1 MSSRTRPPTPHVPAI
16 SINTNAVP
24 NPDQIASAPT
34 PRVPG
39 PQSPSFGNQSAFN
52 ALPALGL
59 PPAAPAV
66 SSSSAVAS
74 AASAADDDAGLLE
87 LKNFSF
93 PLRHF
98 TFKDKSTKDIPI
110 KEGPVSSIGLLLKE
124 IFVLGSPDMRG
135 NRESFERLLGTTK
148 SQMVLSGIGHNER
161 LKIKATEASEIE
173 EFQEGYLVAAKKS
186 GGAGAISMESID
198 LEIYVRQE
206 EEELVALGSDEP
218 IGNQAITRRAIKR
231 REVIDRLQKKLLLFK
246 SYISWLTSV
255 KMPRIDIIKDGTE
268 MSKLIINEDEHVLPF
283 GFMLTFGGRLGGAPK
298 LGAKQHLSHA
308 VVNDMIINM
317 GRDFSQISPE
327 LSDKTCVDLARAM
340 GFNELGMI
348 YFFENMFDL
357 KFEGMYFSEKLAN
370 QIKSNA
376 VFLKLNF
383 VPLDENNEAAGGT
396 YIFQP
401 SEHRIDEFCEMINI
415 YKESIDSDKISRLQR
430 KMFDSQQEEH
440 SSSSRFYNKEKYVNK
455 FFIDGWQNIGRH
467 YDKDAAKNTM
477 MYILNKLCDNL
488 NKYLPHRLFFNLVMN
503 KVLINRAKKKEQ
515 SRFRSL
521 GAQPNRVWGQQGER
535 FASGLMRADAD
546 RTYVEAAA
554 AQRRGSMSRS
564 NTAMSRSNSVAPSF
578 SRSGRSS
585 AVQVGPSSPRRATKR
600 KSASSSSSSSSS
612 SSAAAR
618 TKKSPK
624 KRKHNKEDIENEY
637 IRFYYDDAMKSGIWK
652 QSYIDGNLELQEVF
666 NQVKLPD
673 APLTKPSHLADVEE
687 SSGSEEDEEGSLL
700 YGGGNKNKAK
710 RKKKTRRKN
719 KKKYKKKTRK
729 K

>member
-1 MSSRTRPPTPHVPAI
+1 MSSRTRPPTPHVSAI

-24 NPDQIASAPT
+24 NPEQIASAPT

-39 PQSPSFGNQSAFN
+39 PQSPSFGNQSAFHV
-52 ALPALGL
+52 PAFGL
-59 PPAAPAV
+59 PPAAPVAQ
-66 SSSSAVAS
+66 SSSA
-74 AASAADDDAGLLE
+74 AASLAPASVDDDAGLLE

-93 PLRHF
+93 PLRHY

-110 KEGPVSSIGLLLKE
+110 KEGPISSIGLLLKE

-135 NRESFERLLGTTK
+135 NRESFEKLLGTTK

-173 EFQEGYLVAAKKS
+173 EFKKGYLAAAKKFS
-186 GGAGAISMESID
+186 GAGAISMESID

-206 EEELVALGSDEP
+206 EEELAALGRDEP

-246 SYISWLTSV
+246 NYISWLTSV

-298 LGAKQHLSHA
+298 PDATQHLSPT

-317 GRDFSQISPE
+317 GRDFAQISPE

-415 YKESIDSDKISRLQR
+415 YKESIDSNKISRLQK
-430 KMFDSQQEEH
+430 KMMRSLQDEH
-440 SSSSRFYNKEKYVNK
+440 RSSSTFYNKEKYVNK

-488 NKYLPHRLFFNLVMN
+488 NKNLPHRLFFNLVMN

-521 GAQPNRVWGQQGER
+521 GAQPNKVWGQDDR
-535 FASGLMRADAD
+535 YASGLMRTDAD

-564 NTAMSRSNSVAPSF
+564 NTAMSRNNSVAPSF
-578 SRSGRSS
+578 SLSGRSS
-585 AVQVGPSSPRRATKR
+585 VVQVGPSSPRRAKR

-618 TKKSPK
+618 TKKPPK

-637 IRFYYDDAMKSGIWK
+637 IRFYYDDAMKGGIWK
-652 QSYIDGNLELQEVF
+652 QNYIDGNLELQEVF

-673 APLTKPSHLADVEE
+673 APLTNPSHLADVEE
-687 SSGSEEDEEGSLL
+687 SSASEEDEEGSPL
-700 YGGGNKNKAK
+700 YEGGKRKVK

>member
-1 MSSRTRPPTPHVPAI
+1 MCIRDRYVSAI

-206 EEELVALGSDEP
+206 EEELAALGSDEP

-268 MSKLIINEDEHVLPF
+268 MSKLIINEDEHVL
-283 GFMLTFGGRLGGAPK
+283 
-298 LGAKQHLSHA
+298 S
-308 VVNDMIINM
+308 
-317 GRDFSQISPE
+317 
-327 LSDKTCVDLARAM
+327 
-340 GFNELGMI
+340 
-348 YFFENMFDL
+348 
-357 KFEGMYFSEKLAN
+357 
-370 QIKSNA
+370 
-376 VFLKLNF
+376 
-383 VPLDENNEAAGGT
+383 
-396 YIFQP
+396 
-401 SEHRIDEFCEMINI
+401 
-415 YKESIDSDKISRLQR
+415 
-430 KMFDSQQEEH
+430 
-440 SSSSRFYNKEKYVNK
+440 
-455 FFIDGWQNIGRH
+455 
-467 YDKDAAKNTM
+467 
-477 MYILNKLCDNL
+477 
-488 NKYLPHRLFFNLVMN
+488 
-503 KVLINRAKKKEQ
+503 LI
-515 SRFRSL
+515 
-521 GAQPNRVWGQQGER
+521 
-535 FASGLMRADAD
+535 
-546 RTYVEAAA
+546 
-554 AQRRGSMSRS
+554 
-564 NTAMSRSNSVAPSF
+564 
-578 SRSGRSS
+578 
-585 AVQVGPSSPRRATKR
+585 
-600 KSASSSSSSSSS
+600 
-612 SSAAAR
+612 
-618 TKKSPK
+618 
-624 KRKHNKEDIENEY
+624 HI
-637 IRFYYDDAMKSGIWK
+637 
-652 QSYIDGNLELQEVF
+652 
-666 NQVKLPD
+666 
-673 APLTKPSHLADVEE
+673 
-687 SSGSEEDEEGSLL
+687 
-700 YGGGNKNKAK
+700 
-710 RKKKTRRKN
+710 
-719 KKKYKKKTRK
+719 
-729 K
+729 

>member
-1 MSSRTRPPTPHVPAI
+1 MSSRTRPPTPYNSGI

-24 NPDQIASAPT
+24 NQDMLASAPT

-39 PQSPSFGNQSAFN
+39 PQQSPHDSNFQSAFH
-52 ALPALGL
+52 LPAAAA
-59 PPAAPAV
+59 PAAAPAV

-74 AASAADDDAGLLE
+74 AASAADDYAGLLE

-110 KEGPVSSIGLLLKE
+110 KEGPISSIGLLLKE

-161 LKIKATEASEIE
+161 LKIKAIEAIELE
-173 EFQEGYLVAAKKS
+173 EFKKGYLVATQKY
-186 GGAGAISMESID
+186 GGAAAINMESID
-198 LEIYVRQE
+198 LEIYVREE
-206 EEELVALGSDEP
+206 EEELAALGNSPEP
-218 IGNQAITRRAIKR
+218 IGNQAITRRAER
-231 REVIDRLQKKLLLFK
+231 RKVTIENLQRKAHLFK

-255 KMPRIDIIKDGTE
+255 KMPRIDIIKDDTE

-370 QIKSNA
+370 QIKSN
-376 VFLKLNF
+376 VMFLKLNF
-383 VPLDENNEAAGGT
+383 VPLDEDNEAAGGT

-401 SEHRIDEFCEMINI
+401 SEHRIDEFCDMMDI
-415 YKESIDSDKISRLQR
+415 YKESIDSGKISRLQK
-430 KMFDSQQEEH
+430 KMMRSQQDEH
-440 SSSSRFYNKEKYVNK
+440 RSSSAFYNKEKYVNK
-455 FFIDGWQNIGRH
+455 FFIDGWQNIGLH
-467 YDKDAAKNTM
+467 YDKISAKKTM
-477 MYILNKLCDNL
+477 MYILNKLCEDL

-521 GAQPNRVWGQQGER
+521 GAQPNRVWGSDARSATGQLR
-535 FASGLMRADAD
+535 VDAD
-546 RTYVEAAA
+546 SAVASAAA
-554 AQRRGSMSRS
+554 AQRRGSISRS
-564 NTAMSRSNSVAPSF
+564 NTAMSASNSVTPGYSF
-578 SRSGRSS
+578 SRSSS
-585 AVQVGPSSPRRATKR
+585 VAPLGPSSPRRAKR
-600 KSASSSSSSSSS
+600 KSEGSSSSS

-618 TKKSPK
+618 VKRSPK
-624 KRKHNKEDIENEY
+624 KRKANKEDIDNEY

-673 APLTKPSHLADVEE
+673 APLTKPSHLAEVEE
-687 SSGSEEDEEGSLL
+687 SSGSEEDEEGSPL
-700 YGGGNKNKAK
+700 YEGGKRKVK

>member
-1 MSSRTRPPTPHVPAI
+1 MSSRTRPPTPYYPPGI

-39 PQSPSFGNQSAFN
+39 PQQSPHDSNFQSAFH
-52 ALPALGL
+52 LPA
-59 PPAAPAV
+59 AAEPAV

-74 AASAADDDAGLLE
+74 AASAADDYAGLLE

-110 KEGPVSSIGLLLKE
+110 KKGPVSSIGLLLKE

-173 EFQEGYLVAAKKS
+173 EFKNGYSVAAKKFS
-186 GGAGAISMESID
+186 GAGATSMESID

-206 EEELVALGSDEP
+206 EEELAALGSDEP

-401 SEHRIDEFCEMINI
+401 SEHRVDEFCEMINI

-430 KMFDSQQEEH
+430 KMLDSQQEEH

-455 FFIDGWQNIGRH
+455 FFIDGWQNIGGH

-521 GAQPNRVWGQQGER
+521 GAQPNRVSREGDR
-535 FASGLMRADAD
+535 FASGLMRTDAD
-546 RTYVEAAA
+546 RTFVEAAA

-578 SRSGRSS
+578 SRSGISS

-612 SSAAAR
+612 SSAAAH

-687 SSGSEEDEEGSLL
+687 SSGSEEDEEGSPF
-700 YGGGNKNKAK
+700 YGGGKRKTK

-719 KKKYKKKTRK
+719 KKKYKNKTRK

>member
-1 MSSRTRPPTPHVPAI
+1 MSSRTRPPTPYDPPGI

-39 PQSPSFGNQSAFN
+39 AQQSPHDSNLQSAFH
-52 ALPALGL
+52 LPAAA
-59 PPAAPAV
+59 AAPVAQ
-66 SSSSAVAS
+66 SSWT
-74 AASAADDDAGLLE
+74 AASAAPASVDNDAGLLE

-93 PLRHF
+93 PLRHY
-98 TFKDKSTKDIPI
+98 TFKDNSTKDIPI
-110 KEGPVSSIGLLLKE
+110 KEGPISSIGLLLKE

-135 NRESFERLLGTTK
+135 NRESFEKLLGTTK

-161 LKIKATEASEIE
+161 LKIKATEASELE
-173 EFQEGYLVAAKKS
+173 EFKKGYLVAAKKFS
-186 GGAGAISMESID
+186 GAGAISMESID

-206 EEELVALGSDEP
+206 EEELAVLGRDEP
-218 IGNQAITRRAIKR
+218 IGNQAITRRATER

-246 SYISWLTSV
+246 KYISWLTSV
-255 KMPRIDIIKDGTE
+255 KMPRIDIIKDGAE
-268 MSKLIINEDEHVLPF
+268 MRKLIINEDEHVLPF

-298 LGAKQHLSHA
+298 PDATRHLSYTA
-308 VVNDMIINM
+308 LNDMIINM
-317 GRDFSQISPE
+317 GRDFSQISLE

-357 KFEGMYFSEKLAN
+357 KFEGMYFSEKLSN

-383 VPLDENNEAAGGT
+383 VPLDKNNHAAGGT

-415 YKESIDSDKISRLQR
+415 YKESIDSNKISGLQK
-430 KMFDSQQEEH
+430 KMMRSLQDEH
-440 SSSSRFYNKEKYVNK
+440 SSSSTFYNKEKYVNK
-455 FFIDGWQNIGRH
+455 FFIDGWQNIGH
-467 YDKDAAKNTM
+467 YYNKDAAKNTM
-477 MYILNKLCDNL
+477 MYILNKLCENL

-503 KVLINRAKKKEQ
+503 KVLINRAKKKEHKSQ
-515 SRFRSL
+515 FRSL
-521 GAQPNRVWGQQGER
+521 GAQPNRVSREGDR
-535 FASGLMRADAD
+535 FASGLMRTDAD
-546 RTYVEAAA
+546 RTFVEAAA

-585 AVQVGPSSPRRATKR
+585 AVQVGPSSPRRAKR
-600 KSASSSSSSSSS
+600 PRPANS

-618 TKKSPK
+618 TKKPSK

-673 APLTKPSHLADVEE
+673 APLTKPSHLAHVEE
-687 SSGSEEDEEGSLL
+687 SSDSGSDSGSDSEGSAL

-729 K
+729 KR